1 MEDAIPVIREKTDAF
16 GAAFGRHY
24 AHFVE
29 EYMLDDAEVAV
40 KKVTATYDGV
50 TYDLVQVATIGLI
63 KAVDRFDLEFVKSD
77 RHTEGAFL
85 QVPLSLAQSG
95 GFTSQWQNA
104 ARIGGRTFEGSLNT
118 RVIDRP
124 DFSYN
129 FTLTGERS
137 RQKIDE
143 LNRARA
149 GAPASGYL
157 APPRLI
163 TRADVPNGDVFEAPG
178 GYRANSSRIWGR

>member
-1 MEDAIPVIREKTDAF
+1 MN
-16 GAAFGRHY
+16 AAVSGMWRRPMFTP
-24 AHFVE
+24 
-29 EYMLDDAEVAV
+29 LCEVGINASF
-40 KKVTATYDGV
+40 
-50 TYDLVQVATIGLI
+50 L
-63 KAVDRFDLEFVKSD
+63 DRFDLELVKSD
-77 RHTEGAFL
+77 RHTEDAFL

-163 TRADVPNGDVFEAPG
+163 TRANVPNGDVFEPPG
-178 GYRANSSRIWGR
+178 GYRATARFSVSALSASASRSSSAPGP